1 MYAPHDGAVRCAP
14 RRRLHLIA
22 PMSMSATPTARM
34 PSLSIRLDARTI
46 VKLEREAAA
55 ERRPVSSLIR
65 NLLDDAL
72 RDRERQQARRGSANA

>member
-1 MYAPHDGAVRCAP
+1 
-14 RRRLHLIA
+14 
-22 PMSMSATPTARM
+22 MSLSATPTARK

-46 VKLEREAAA
+46 ARLEREAAA

-72 RDRERQQARRGSANA
+72 RDRERQTPGNANG

>member
-1 MYAPHDGAVRCAP
+1 
-14 RRRLHLIA
+14 
-22 PMSMSATPTARM
+22 MSLSATPTARK

-46 VKLEREAAA
+46 VRLEQAARS

-72 RDRERQQARRGSANA
+72 EQRARLQARRGSVNA